1 MLSDAGAVRE
11 YSEGTVTAIIGEITL
26 NVHVDVFSTVQ
37 VRYIRHYYEH
47 VLTHGALEAP
57 VKTHRLNM
65 CVGKERT

>member
-47 VLTHGALEAP
+47 GALEAP